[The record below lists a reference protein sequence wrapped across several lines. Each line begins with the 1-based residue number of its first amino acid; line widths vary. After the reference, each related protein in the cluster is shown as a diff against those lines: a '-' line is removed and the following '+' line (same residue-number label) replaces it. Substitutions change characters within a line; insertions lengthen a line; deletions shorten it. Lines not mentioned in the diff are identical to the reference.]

1 MRNFQC
7 LKQINIEIYE
17 QAYLDKWNGVKLIVT
32 PTWKHIESKVSN
44 PLVVWNIKEIMTGCL
59 ITWL

>member
-17 QAYLDKWNGVKLIVT
+17 QAYLDKGNGVKLIVT

-44 PLVVWNIKEIMTGCL
+44 RILTFYLV
-59 ITWL
+59 